1 VTITCFAVIHHRKLI
16 VIEACVEKHHDR
28 ELMTPKTLVRVD
40 LKADGHPALI
50 EMNSCNDFGHDDS
63 TMNIVV
69 VIIIIIII
77 IMFAFCTETVTPI
90 VYNMPVI

>member
-1 VTITCFAVIHHRKLI
+1 
-16 VIEACVEKHHDR
+16 
-28 ELMTPKTLVRVD
+28 MTPKTLVRVD
-40 LKADGHPALI
+40 LKVDGHPALI

-77 IMFAFCTETVTPI
+77 
-90 VYNMPVI
+90 VIRLVMKLTRAT